1 MHAHAGPGGA
11 YLMMRPLRQK
21 AWYRQLSLRWQT
33 DILQQL
39 PKPTIAE
46 MKRCAAA
53 VLSFEAARSFCGSH
67 PLIRSY
73 NRHVVG
79 VRYPLPPDYPAV
91 PHLCR
96 PS

>member
-1 MHAHAGPGGA
+1 
-11 YLMMRPLRQK
+11 MMRPLRQK